1 MKLNPPKVIFNTM
14 ISFAEITQKDKD
26 LKDSFHLLQL
36 RTKNISHTLNSMPT
50 FQEHKT
56 FVLSHPYRYWCFVKL
71 NKKNIGTLYLSNL
84 NAIGINILDEYQEKI
99 EETLIKVKE
108 TFKPLPAIKSV
119 RGKYFVVNVAI
130 DDHQLAETLKRFGG
144 QEIKKLLY

>member
-1 MKLNPPKVIFNTM
+1 MKLNSPKDTM

-36 RTKNISHTLNSMPT
+36 RTKNISHTSMPT

-144 QEIKKLLY
+144 QEIQKTFVLT

>member
-1 MKLNPPKVIFNTM
+1 M
-14 ISFAEITQKDKD
+14 ISFVEITQKEKD
-26 LKDSFHLLQL
+26 LKDSYHLLEL
-36 RTKNISHTLNSMPT
+36 RTKNISHTSMPT

-56 FVLSHPYRYWCFVKL
+56 FVLNHPYRYWCFVKI

-84 NAIGINILDEYQEKI
+84 NTIGINILDEHKEKI

-119 RGKYFVVNVAI
+119 RGSYFVVNVAT
-130 DDHQLAETLKRFGG
+130 DDHQLAETLRRFGG
-144 QEIKKLLY
+144 QENQKTFVLT

>member
-1 MKLNPPKVIFNTM
+1 MKLNAPKDTM

-36 RTKNISHTLNSMPT
+36 RTKNISHTSMPT

-56 FVLSHPYRYWCFVKL
+56 SVLSHPYRYWCFVKL

-144 QEIKKLLY
+144 QEIQKTFVLT